1 MPHFDFRPLEHD
13 EIGARL
19 GLDFEA
25 AAAIS
30 GARFAVLKG
39 PMARLHRA
47 LAQFML
53 DVQTGE
59 HGYTEINP
67 PLLVRDEALFG
78 AVQLPK
84 VADDLSRPTDGR
96 WLIPTAAVSPTNP
109 HSEQRVARA
118 SLPLRL
124 RASPPLFRPEP
135 AAARAPP

>member
-1 MPHFDFRPLEHD
+1 MPHFDFRPREQD
-13 EIGARL
+13 EFGARL

-67 PLLVRDEALFG
+67 PLLVRDEAVFG
-78 AVQLPK
+78 TGQLPK
-84 VADDLSRPTDGR
+84 FADDLFRTTDGR
-96 WLIPTAAVSPTNP
+96 WLIPTAEVSLTNLVRSEEHTSELQSLMRTSYAV
-109 HSEQRVARA
+109 
-118 SLPLRL
+118 
-124 RASPPLFRPEP
+124 FC
-135 AAARAPP
+135 

>member
-67 PLLVRDEALFG
+67 PLLVRDEAVFG
-78 AVQLPK
+78 TGQLPK
-84 VADDLSRPTDGR
+84 FADDLFRTTDGR
-96 WLIPTAAVSPTNP
+96 WLIPTAEVSLTNLVRSEEHTSELQSLMRTSYAV
-109 HSEQRVARA
+109 
-118 SLPLRL
+118 
-124 RASPPLFRPEP
+124 FC
-135 AAARAPP
+135 